1 MKLQL
6 DTTVQIHR
14 LLNRSDNT
22 VNLRLESLKESA
34 VSIEAST
41 YTKKEFSFSLVKD
54 CCTMLAR
61 INRTKSLLD
70 AMNFINLY
78 GSKRKRFQSRM
89 LAVMW
94 KYQVSYTLK
103 ENWGDYGENKRDE
116 ILGEQFAQFLRIY
129 IPTIWE
135 NFEKGLNLP
144 LQDRTKCIFAHLG
157 PKDNGRT
164 FDLKTKRKC
173 KDSIGCVLKN
183 LIRGERTKGLK
194 LLERL
199 KKLEDDEKTKE
210 IKKIQLVLER
220 FFEDGDNEICY
231 EMCNQGIGDFII
243 AIETHSDRTL
253 VTTNTKESSII
264 SPAICQEHIIIPVKD
279 KSMKGNDE

>member
-22 VNLRLESLKESA
+22 VNLQLESLKESA

-70 AMNFINLY
+70 AINFISIY
-78 GSKRKRFQSRM
+78 GSKKIRFRSRM

-94 KYQVSYTLK
+94 KYQVSNTLK
-103 ENWGDYGENKRDE
+103 ENWGGYDENKRDE
-116 ILGEQFAQFLRIY
+116 ILAQQFAQFLRIY

-135 NFEKGLNLP
+135 SYESGLDLP
-144 LQDRTKCIFAHLG
+144 LQDRTKCIFAHIE

-173 KDSIGCVLKN
+173 KESIGCVLKN
-183 LIRGERTKGLK
+183 LIKGEHKRGLK
-194 LLERL
+194 LLEKL
-199 KKLEDDEKTKE
+199 KVLKDNEKTTE

-220 FFEDGDNEICY
+220 FFENGDNEICY

-253 VTTNTKESSII
+253 VTTNIKESSII
-264 SPAICQEHIIIPVKD
+264 SPAICQEHIIISVKD
-279 KSMKGNDE
+279 KSMRGNDE